1 MNNDSLKNSKRQVIV
16 YSIAATKSLIGC
28 IILFLLVVSSTAKE
42 KQKEFNYLK
51 NGVSFSLPGTWKT
64 ISDES
69 LPGKGYYYSA
79 ESTGKNASGLFTLV
93 TINNMEKPVKA
104 LLVQMQNMKESDLYK
119 DSGIEFTAIEVGRFG
134 SMEGNRMMYESV
146 VKGTKVTGTIYCF
159 NCSEK
164 TYIVFLQTGISDQ
177 KNNIKAFDLIELTF
191 ACR

>member
-1 MNNDSLKNSKRQVIV
+1 MTINKYLKHPFIFSPPTGLW
-16 YSIAATKSLIGC
+16 SIIGC
-28 IILFLLVVSSTAKE
+28 FILFLLFFHANAKE

-51 NGVSFSLPGTWKT
+51 NGVSFTLPGTWKT

-79 ESTGKNASGLFTLV
+79 ESTGKKASGLFTLV
-93 TINNMEKPVKA
+93 TINNMENPVKA

-119 DSGIEFTAIEVGRFG
+119 DSGIEFTAIEDSHFG
-134 SMEGNRMMYESV
+134 SMESKKILYESV
-146 VKGTKVTGTIYCF
+146 LKGIKVSGTIYCF

-164 TYIVFLQTGISDQ
+164 TYLVFLQTGLSDQ
-177 KNNIKAFDLIELTF
+177 KNNLKAFELIELTF